1 MKKCRTILY
10 TICLCLL
17 VMTLSFPSAFAAT
30 NMSDKNDDSVVLDD
44 MVVTATRSQS
54 SVFATPVTISVV
66 DQQEIQ
72 EQNATTFADLLDG
85 VAGVTLSGAG
95 PWETT
100 PTIRGMGTNRV
111 LVLFDGDRETNLWA
125 GRAPLTPF
133 IDSSDIERIEVVKGP
148 SSVLYGSDAL
158 GGVINIITKEVA
170 LADGDTWQTQHHV
183 GTRYSSVD
191 DGLVGNYTLNAGGH
205 GLGIRINVA
214 AEDHDDYEVGDGDE
228 LPHSQFEN
236 KSLDLKTLY
245 NFNEHHTVKAELRIN
260 DINDMGV
267 AQKDPNAPESHF
279 TLYNTRSYK
288 LAYVGTDLGAI
299 QRLETRVFHVDQKR
313 RFVGDFP
320 NTAKQVHN
328 LKLNTIDSTATGGS
342 LQTAFA
348 PGAYQQ
354 WTTGLEIV
362 HETTDSAES
371 QQIFSTT
378 NEALKKLLTF
388 QPVPD
393 GKRDHLGVFAQN
405 EISVNERWNLT
416 LGGRYDYFA
425 ADADDVTMSQSS
437 YSADGVMTAQSVNEF
452 SRETDQAVTFSLG
465 SLYALSN
472 TLHLSTNLGTAF
484 RAPDLFERYSTRG
497 GGSQVIIGNP
507 DLDAEYTYNADLGLK
522 FQSSRARGYV
532 SVFYNRIDNYIDL
545 VKQESSFL
553 GSIPTYAY
561 ANVEEA
567 ELYGVDAEAII
578 HLSPHLDL
586 ETAIAWVEGKDRDT
600 RDHLSAI
607 APLNGRIG
615 LRYAAPLA
623 NGMHYTL
630 RAQATLYDRQ
640 RNVSASEEETPGY
653 ATVDLHAGLS
663 LGEWGMF
670 EEIDLNASL
679 KNLFDRGY
687 RSHLRSSQKPW
698 LYEPGRSLVVGLK
711 CLF

>member
-1 MKKCRTILY
+1 M
-10 TICLCLL
+10 
-17 VMTLSFPSAFAAT
+17 
-30 NMSDKNDDSVVLDD
+30 
-44 MVVTATRSQS
+44 
-54 SVFATPVTISVV
+54 TISVV
-66 DQQEIQ
+66 GQQEIQ
-72 EQNATTFADLLDG
+72 EQNATTFTDLLDG

-158 GGVINIITKEVA
+158 GGVINVITKEVA
-170 LADGDTWQTQHHV
+170 LADGDTWQAQQRI

-191 DGLVGNYTLNAGGH
+191 DGLVGNYTVNAGGH
-205 GLGIRINVA
+205 GLGIRLNVA

-299 QRLETRVFHVDQKR
+299 QRLETRLFHVDQKR

-328 LKLNTIDSTATGGS
+328 LKQNTIDTTATGGS
-342 LQTAFA
+342 LQATFA
-348 PGAYQQ
+348 PGRNQQ

-362 HETTDSAES
+362 HETTDSDES

-378 NEALKKLLTF
+378 NESLKKLLTF
-388 QPVPD
+388 QPLPD
-393 GKRDHLGVFAQN
+393 GERDHLGLFAQN
-405 EISVNERWNLT
+405 EIMVSEDWSLT

-425 ADADDVTMSQSS
+425 ADADDVTMSQTS
-437 YSADGVMTAQSVNEF
+437 YGAGGAATVQSINEF

-472 TLHLSTNLGTAF
+472 TLHLTANLATAF

-522 FQSSRARGYV
+522 YLSPRVKGYI
-532 SVFYNRIDNYIDL
+532 SVFYNRVDDYIDL
-545 VKQESSFL
+545 VKQDSSFL
-553 GSIPTYAY
+553 ANIPTYGY
-561 ANVEEA
+561 VNVEDA
-567 ELYGVDAEAII
+567 ELYGVDAESTIQ
-578 HLSPHLDL
+578 LTSRLDL

-600 RDHLSAI
+600 NEHLSAI

-615 LRYAAPLA
+615 LRYAAPLTTT
-623 NGMHYTL
+623 MRYTL

-640 RNVSASEEETPGY
+640 RNVSDSEEETPGY
-653 ATVDLHAGLS
+653 TTVDLHAGLN
-663 LGEWGMF
+663 LGAWGMF
-670 EEIDLNASL
+670 EAIDLNVSV
-679 KNLFDRGY
+679 KNLLDRGY
-687 RSHLRSSQKPW
+687 RSHLRSSQTDW
-698 LYEPGRSLVVGLK
+698 IYEPGRNIVVGLQ
-711 CLF
+711 CTF

>member
-1 MKKCRTILY
+1 MKNRHIIRYVLF
-10 TICLCLL
+10 ICLL
-17 VMTLSFPSAFAAT
+17 MTTLSLSSAFADAT
-30 NMSDKNDDSVVLDD
+30 TDSIRLDD
-44 MVVTATRSQS
+44 MVVTATRSENS
-54 SVFATPVTISVV
+54 AFATPVTISVV

-72 EQNATTFADLLDG
+72 EQNATTFTDLLDG

-133 IDSSDIERIEVVKGP
+133 IDSSDIDRIEVVKGP

-158 GGVINIITKEVA
+158 GGVINVITKEVA
-170 LADGDTWQTQHHV
+170 LADGDTWQAKHHI

-191 DGLVGNYTLNAGGH
+191 DGVVGNYTVNAGGH
-205 GLGIRINVA
+205 GLGIRLNVA

-245 NFNEHHTVKAELRIN
+245 NINDHHTVKAELRIN

-267 AQKDPNAPESHF
+267 AQKDPSAPESHF

-288 LAYVGTDLGAI
+288 LGYIGTDLGAV

-328 LKLNTIDSTATGGS
+328 LKQNTIDTTATGGS
-342 LQTAFA
+342 LQATFA
-348 PGAYQQ
+348 PGRNQQ
-354 WTTGLEIV
+354 WVTGLEIV
-362 HETTDSAES
+362 HETTDSDES

-378 NEALKKLLTF
+378 NESLKKLLTF
-388 QPVPD
+388 QPLPD
-393 GKRDHLGVFAQN
+393 GERDHLGLFAQD
-405 EISVNERWNLT
+405 EIMVSEDWSLT

-425 ADADDVTMSQSS
+425 ADADDVTMSQTS
-437 YSADGVMTAQSVNEF
+437 YGSNSAATIASVNKF

-472 TLHLSTNLGTAF
+472 TLHLTANLATAF

-522 FQSSRARGYV
+522 YLSSRASGYV
-532 SVFYNRIDNYIDL
+532 SVFYNRIDDYIDL
-545 VKQESSFL
+545 VKQDSSFL
-553 GSIPTYAY
+553 GSIPTYGY
-561 ANVEEA
+561 VNVEDA
-567 ELYGVDAEAII
+567 ELYGIDAEATIR
-578 HLSPHLDL
+578 LTSRLDV

-600 RDHLSAI
+600 NDHLSAI

-615 LRYAAPLA
+615 LRYAAPLN
-623 NGMHYTL
+623 NGMRYTL

-640 RNVSASEEETPGY
+640 RNVSDSEKETPGY
-653 ATVDLHAGLS
+653 TTVDLHAGLN
-663 LGEWGMF
+663 LGAWAMF
-670 EEIDLNASL
+670 DAIDLNVSL
-679 KNLFDRGY
+679 KNLLDRGY
-687 RSHLRSSQKPW
+687 RSHLRSSQATW
-698 LYEPGRSLVVGLK
+698 LYEPGRNIVVGLQ
-711 CLF
+711 CTF

>member
-1 MKKCRTILY
+1 MVKYPNFNYILFV
-10 TICLCLL
+10 CLS
-17 VMTLSFPSAFAAT
+17 VMAMALPGA
-30 NMSDKNDDSVVLDD
+30 SVASTSVDPAHTVLDD
-44 MVVTATRSQS
+44 TVVTATRAEKS
-54 SVFATPVTISVV
+54 SFATPVTISVV
-66 DQQEIQ
+66 NKKQME
-72 EQNATTFADLLDG
+72 EQNSVTFTDLING

-133 IDSSDIERIEVVKGP
+133 IDSSDVERIEVVKGP

-158 GGVINIITKEVA
+158 GGVVNIITKEVV
-170 LADGDTWQTQHHV
+170 LADSNTWQMQHRI

-191 DGLVGNYTLNAGGH
+191 EGLVGNYTLNAGGH
-205 GLGIRINVA
+205 GFGIRLKVA
-214 AEDHDDYEVGDGDE
+214 AEDHDDYEVGDGDD
-228 LPHSQFEN
+228 LPHTQFEN
-236 KSLDLKTLY
+236 KTLNLKTLY
-245 NFNEHHTVKAELRIN
+245 NINDHHSVRAELRIN

-267 AQKDPNAPESHF
+267 AQKDPDAPESHF
-279 TLYNTRSYK
+279 TLYNTRTYK
-288 LAYVGTDLGAI
+288 LGYDGTDLGMV
-299 QRLETRVFHVDQKR
+299 QHLETRMFHVDQKR

-328 LKLNTIDSTATGGS
+328 LKQNTIDTTATGGS
-342 LQTAFA
+342 LQATFA
-348 PGAYQQ
+348 PGQHQQ
-354 WTTGLEIV
+354 WITGLEIV

-393 GKRDHLGVFAQN
+393 GERDHLGVFTQN
-405 EISVNERWNLT
+405 EIRVNERWNLT

-437 YSADGVMTAQSVNEF
+437 YSADGVKTAQSVNEF
-452 SRETDQAVTFSLG
+452 SRERNQAVTFSLG

-522 FQSSRARGYV
+522 YQSSLARGYV

-545 VKQESSFL
+545 VKQDSSFL

-561 ANVEEA
+561 VNVEDA
-567 ELYGVDAEAII
+567 ELYGFDAEATI
-578 HLSPHLDL
+578 HLSPRLDL
-586 ETAIAWVEGKDRDT
+586 EGAIAWVEGKNRDT
-600 RDHLSAI
+600 REHISAI

-615 LRYAAPLA
+615 LRYAAPLV
-623 NGMHYTL
+623 NGMRYTL
-630 RAQATLYDRQ
+630 RAQTTLYDRQ

-653 ATVDLHAGLS
+653 ATIDLHAGFN
-663 LGEWGMF
+663 LGARGMF
-670 EEIDLNASL
+670 EEIDLNVSL

-687 RSHLRSSQKPW
+687 RSHLRSNQKTW
-698 LYEPGRSLVVGLK
+698 LYEPGRNLVVGLK